1 MRVRVCACVR
11 WLGRTSVAQ
20 LVGDEFGKVNAHFL
34 ARQFHRSL
42 GDPSV
47 VVEEQRGEERRVERA
62 ESHQSVRAVGEHDV
76 LAHLRAQI

>member
-1 MRVRVCACVR
+1 MRVRACACVC

-20 LVGDEFGKVNAHFL
+20 LVGDESGKVAALFL

-62 ESHQSVRAVGEHDV
+62 ESHQSVRAVGEHNV